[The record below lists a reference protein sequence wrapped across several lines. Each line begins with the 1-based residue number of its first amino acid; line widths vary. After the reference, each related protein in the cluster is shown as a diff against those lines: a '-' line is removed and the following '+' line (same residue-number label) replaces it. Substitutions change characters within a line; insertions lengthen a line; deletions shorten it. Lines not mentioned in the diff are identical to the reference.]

1 LRQNAEKQLCIRIDG
16 TLYARVKKLADSRKM
31 SVNKLAVES
40 LKSLADLS
48 LRNDMIKAYDLLS
61 QDYDEADTERYSALQ
76 REVLDD
82 GSSPNI
88 PQA

>member
-1 LRQNAEKQLCIRIDG
+1 MCIRIDG
-16 TLYARVKKLADSRKM
+16 TLYARVKKLADSRKT

-48 LRNDMIKAYDLLS
+48 LRNDMIRAYDLLS
-61 QDYDEADTERYSALQ
+61 QDYDEADAERYSALQ
-76 REVLDD
+76 SEVLDD
-82 GSSPNI
+82 GSSPHI

>member
-1 LRQNAEKQLCIRIDG
+1 LCIRIDG
-16 TLYARVKKLADSRKM
+16 TLYTKVKKLADSRKM

-82 GSSPNI
+82 GSSPYI